1 MTPSA
6 RGWRTR
12 DSPLTPFRFTRGREF
27 FSKNRFLA
35 IFGGF
40 KGVLRLAAQ
49 AHGPG
54 EADRIAFR
62 EGGGLSLGF
71 YDLDNS
77 VVSGDFR
84 QLKAR

>member
-27 FSKNRFLA
+27 YSKNRFLA

-62 EGGGLSLGF
+62 EGPKYVQPLLA
-71 YDLDNS
+71 LLEL
-77 VVSGDFR
+77 VILP
-84 QLKAR
+84 QQPLPT